1 MKPTKPAAQGLVA
14 SCGRGRPPETVP
26 VNRVVEPPHIAA
38 LIGPALSATHV
49 SLLSLIRSPFGERP
63 PITARIAA
71 ASPAQ
76 RPAQVS
82 NARATFSATRGVPR
96 SRPITMPWS
105 MTCDTPAVRAS
116 ARMVQGARRM
126 ARADYGVKT
135 HGVYITSPIPYPP
148 ALFEVGGLFEKC
160 PTDGSIPRPG
170 TRRTAAFSSFGHA
183 ILNATSATTW
193 TGTVTAQP
201 VPRLRRGTRL
211 LECSGSGIRRAR
223 LIRCV
228 ERIGPTVTMPRAYGV
243 AVSRAR
249 GRGVAVCLGR
259 GSIHPPPL
267 FVERGGV
274 ARERLVW
281 WERTSSGAAQLRH
294 NGPRSADVT
303 GSCNW
308 TADYQTA
315 VRSGKHPDFLD
326 FANRQPAATVSSGC
340 QGPIIRL
347 QRQIGDTCGRTRA
360 KATPGKRKRQPTAGS
375 LHRIRRRSSCR

>member
-1 MKPTKPAAQGLVA
+1 MSPSCLSYVPLWCATPDYRPDCRCFTGAASSPGLQRPCHLQCHARCPTLPALHDALEHDV
-14 SCGRGRPPETVP
+14 RHPGRP
-26 VNRVVEPPHIAA
+26 R
-38 LIGPALSATHV
+38 
-49 SLLSLIRSPFGERP
+49 ERP
-63 PITARIAA
+63 DGAG
-71 ASPAQ
+71 
-76 RPAQVS
+76 RPADG
-82 NARATFSATRGVPR
+82 T
-96 SRPITMPWS
+96 
-105 MTCDTPAVRAS
+105 
-116 ARMVQGARRM
+116 
-126 ARADYGVKT
+126 ADYGVKT

-223 LIRCV
+223 LIRRV
-228 ERIGPTVTMPRAYGV
+228 ERIGPTVTMSSAYGV
-243 AVSRAR
+243 AVACALEGCRGLPRASDCGTM
-249 GRGVAVCLGR
+249 GRDLPMSLGVATGQRTTKPLCGR
-259 GSIHPPPL
+259 
-267 FVERGGV
+267 E
-274 ARERLVW
+274 
-281 WERTSSGAAQLRH
+281 
-294 NGPRSADVT
+294 
-303 GSCNW
+303 
-308 TADYQTA
+308 
-315 VRSGKHPDFLD
+315 HPDFLD